1 MINFFLEEENKVHK
15 EELVSLVKLDTP
27 EADIKIL
34 VRPLSFPSFVYDID
48 RLPPLFPFCRLS

>member
-34 VRPLSFPSFVYDID
+34 VRTL
-48 RLPPLFPFCRLS
+48 LPFSLLLVLIARLSQTVSRQ